1 MTTRQMFSICLSA
14 IVFGHEIK
22 PVAAIGALL
31 VFGTLF
37 YQIYGKYKAKM
48 ASAGGR

>member
-14 IVFGHEIK
+14 IVFGHQIK
-22 PVAAIGALL
+22 PLAAIGAII

-37 YQIYGKYKAKM
+37 YQIYYKYKAKM
-48 ASAGGR
+48 AKGSSG